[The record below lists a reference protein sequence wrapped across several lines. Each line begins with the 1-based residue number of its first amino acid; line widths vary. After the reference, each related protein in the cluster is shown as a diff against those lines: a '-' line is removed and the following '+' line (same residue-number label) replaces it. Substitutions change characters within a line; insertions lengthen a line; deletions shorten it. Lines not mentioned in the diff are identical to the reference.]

1 MTSSSIGQYS
11 LIYFSNK
18 QIHKHRTHDQGPD
31 CNILQLCS
39 AILHVSEHK
48 HPLNIDSFTPMH
60 LAARYGHTSVVQV
73 ILYRVKDKN
82 PSNRNGDTPLHFAA
96 RHGHL
101 SITKLIV
108 DSVVDKNPFN
118 SGGDTPLHLAA
129 RFGHNDVVQYLIDE
143 VEDKNPVKI
152 VYGEDG
158 ECYEGG
164 WTTPLHLAAENGH
177 HEGCE
182 TFQFPN
188 FCMFKSNQT
197 LIKFFF
203 LLI

>member
-1 MTSSSIGQYS
+1 
-11 LIYFSNK
+11 
-18 QIHKHRTHDQGPD
+18 
-31 CNILQLCS
+31 
-39 AILHVSEHK
+39 
-48 HPLNIDSFTPMH
+48 MH

-73 ILYRVKDKN
+73 ILDRVKDKN
-82 PSNRNGDTPLHFAA
+82 PSNRNWDTPLHFAA
-96 RHGHL
+96 RYGHL

-129 RFGHNDVVQYLIDE
+129 RFGRNDVVQYLIDE

-158 ECYEGG
+158 ECYTRS

-182 TFQFPN
+182 PFQFPN
-188 FCMFKSNQT
+188 FCTFKSNQT
-197 LIKFFF
+197 LMKFFF